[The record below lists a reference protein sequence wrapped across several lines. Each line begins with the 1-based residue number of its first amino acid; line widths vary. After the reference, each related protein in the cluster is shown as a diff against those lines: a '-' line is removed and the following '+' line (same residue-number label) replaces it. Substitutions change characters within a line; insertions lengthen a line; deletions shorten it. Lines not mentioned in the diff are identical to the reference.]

1 MSARTLRNDRREARY
16 QSMSD
21 STYGPP
27 GEGGTGPDG
36 RIDYAGKAAAAGTG
50 LSLTAAQAKASFAP
64 KDALKYSTKGF
75 LGNVLSSMPSATY
88 YTRLSICHPTI
99 VHNLALNNKKKIII
113 AETATTAIF
122 AITDLEIIHS
132 VSWNNQTRSALGIA
146 ANITIVETH
155 GAALLDYINKACR
168 DLGVKSP
175 KEATYLLEIM
185 FNNGNAENV
194 EPGQSAYYFVYPIQ
208 FLNMNISISE
218 KGGQYRIYAQE
229 PGVTAYGGQ
238 VGPTI
243 KNVSTIAASSLGEWA
258 TGFQQFL
265 NKCAKDEVDAKAHFV
280 KDEYYIVIDKEWEK
294 YKFSN
299 LKNSSKENNQSTR
312 YHIDNSKLLIQ
323 IAKGSRIP
331 DILNSVMGA
340 TEEFQRVKTT
350 DGGFM
355 REMGTDGEMS
365 NSKSIPEI
373 FRLVCDMRFGKF
385 DIKRKRYSRK
395 YLYSF
400 QSYKDATVYSG
411 ELATQFNDKDVMKE
425 RVTKLL
431 KERLLTKRYDYNFTG
446 LNTEIL
452 QFDINFDLTYFRS
465 IPIRDGHQAQLTAV
479 NDSHTM
485 TTGLGPE
492 GKESKKNRTA
502 NDVPP
507 SLRKY
512 IGKTYGPLSDQ
523 GLVYGANPQD
533 ADELEKAQAALAS
546 ETSTNIRKGSGL
558 YIESY
563 TLPST
568 QANVSFH
575 TLSSDT
581 VDSGNAL
588 QQNVTPDKSTGRIK
602 LGNMYMELTG
612 GSELQKINIEIK
624 GDPYWLGMS
633 NLTKQFRNANTG
645 IADFAIYEQGAPMF
659 WLNVNSPVEP
669 DPDTG
674 KMEFVNN
681 VTVSGIFKVTSVIS
695 RFVNGAFTQSLEAI
709 RDIGTNYEIA
719 RPTLLKHTSEEI
731 ISLEERAVKEK
742 ASHKDAYDDKKKG
755 EGGYEQQSF
764 NKDRFEELQAHQQS
778 YADA

>member
-1 MSARTLRNDRREARY
+1 MDPLLNEQYSQVSKDKSGY
-16 QSMSD
+16 S
-21 STYGPP
+21 
-27 GEGGTGPDG
+27 
-36 RIDYAGKAAAAGTG
+36 
-50 LSLTAAQAKASFAP
+50 P
-64 KDALKYSTKGF
+64 KDALKYSTRGF
-75 LGNVLSSMPSATY
+75 IGNALSSMPSATY

-99 VHNLALNNKKKIII
+99 VHNLSMQNKKKIII

-122 AITDLEIIHS
+122 AITDLEIFHV
-132 VSWNNQTRSALGIA
+132 VSWNQQTRSAQGIG

-168 DLGVKSP
+168 DLGVKTP
-175 KEATYLLEIM
+175 KEATYILEIM

-194 EPGQSAYYFVYPIQ
+194 EPGQSAYYFVYPLM
-208 FLNMNISISE
+208 FENMNISITE
-218 KGGQYRIYAQE
+218 KGGQYRINAVE

-243 KNVSTIAASSLGEWA
+243 KNASSIAASTLGEWV
-258 TGFQQFL
+258 TGFQAYL
-265 NKCAKDEVDAKAHFV
+265 NKCDQDEVDNEAHFI
-280 KDEYYIVIDKEWEK
+280 KDEHYILVDDAWKN

-299 LKNSSKENNQSTR
+299 IKSKENDQSTR
-312 YHIDNSKLLIQ
+312 SFLDSSKLVIQ

-340 TEEFQRVKTT
+340 TEEFQRIKTT
-350 DGGFM
+350 EGGFLHQ
-355 REMGTDGEMS
+355 EGVDKEATDA
-365 NSKSIPEI
+365 KSIPEI
-373 FRLVCDMRFGKF
+373 FRLVCDMRFGEY

-400 QSYKDATVYSG
+400 QSYKDASVYSG
-411 ELATQFNDKDVMKE
+411 DLSTQYNDKNVMKE

-431 KERLLTKRYDYNFTG
+431 QEQLLTKRYDYNFTG
-446 LNTEIL
+446 LNTEVL
-452 QFDINFDLTYFRS
+452 QFDINFDLTYFRT
-465 IPIRDGHQAQLTAV
+465 IPIRKGRQGQRTGVQGSKHQPVGATAKG
-479 NDSHTM
+479 D
-485 TTGLGPE
+485 
-492 GKESKKNRTA
+492 ESKKNRKK
-502 NDVPP
+502 NDLPP

-512 IGKTYGPLSDQ
+512 FGKTYGPLSDQ

-546 ETSTNIRKGSGL
+546 ETGTNIRKGSGL

-568 QANVSFH
+568 QENVSFH

-581 VDSGNAL
+581 VDSGAAL
-588 QQNVTPDKSTGRIK
+588 QQNVTPDRSTGRIK

-624 GDPYWLGMS
+624 GDPFWLGMS
-633 NLTKQFRNANTG
+633 NLTKQFRGASTG

-669 DPDTG
+669 DPNTG

-681 VTVSGIFKVTSVIS
+681 VTISGIFKVTNVIS
-695 RFVNGAFTQSLEAI
+695 RFINGAFTQSLEAI

-719 RPTLLKHTSEEI
+719 RPTLLKFTNEETLEANRATSEAT
-731 ISLEERAVKEK
+731 SKQVGGDRGGSVKPP
-742 ASHKDAYDDKKKG
+742 KKKTTYNDEHNWADFDSESQSG
-755 EGGYEQQSF
+755 LGGSYVGNELDTF
-764 NKDRFEELQAHQQS
+764 N
-778 YADA
+778 

>member
-1 MSARTLRNDRREARY
+1 MSTHEAF
-16 QSMSD
+16 SKGADKS
-21 STYGPP
+21 
-27 GEGGTGPDG
+27 
-36 RIDYAGKAAAAGTG
+36 
-50 LSLTAAQAKASFAP
+50 SFAP
-64 KDALKYSTKGF
+64 KDSIKYSNKGF
-75 LGNVLSSMPSATY
+75 LGNALSSMASATY

-122 AITDLEIIHS
+122 AITDLEIIHT
-132 VSWNNQTRSALGIA
+132 VSWNKQTRSALGIG

-243 KNVSTIAASSLGEWA
+243 KNVATIAASSLGEW
-258 TGFQQFL
+258 TKGFQTFL
-265 NKCAKDEVDAKAHFV
+265 NDCAKDEVKSKAHFIR
-280 KDEYYIVIDKEWEK
+280 DEYYIKIDDAWKD

-299 LKNSSKENNQSTR
+299 LKNASKENNQSTR
-312 YHIDNSKLLIQ
+312 LHTDNSKLVIQ

-331 DILNSVMGA
+331 DILNSIMGA

-350 DGGFM
+350 EGGFM
-355 REMGTDGEMS
+355 REMGTDGKMT

-373 FRLVCDMRFGKF
+373 FRLVCDMRFGDY
-385 DIKRKRYSRK
+385 DISRKRYSRK

-400 QSYKDATVYSG
+400 ESYKDATVYSG
-411 ELATQFNDKDVMKE
+411 ELATQFNDKDVMKDK
-425 RVTKLL
+425 VTKLL
-431 KERLLTKRYDYNFTG
+431 EEQLLTKRYDYNFTG
-446 LNTEIL
+446 LNTEVL

-479 NDSHTM
+479 NDSHLM

-492 GKESKKNRTA
+492 GREITKKRMK
-502 NDVPP
+502 NDVPAD
-507 SLRKY
+507 LRKY

-523 GLVYGANPQD
+523 GLIYGANPQD
-533 ADELEKAQAALAS
+533 ADDLEKAQAALAS

-568 QANVSFH
+568 QENISFH

-612 GSELQKINIEIK
+612 GSELSEINIEIK

-633 NLTKQFRNANTG
+633 NLTKQFRNASTG
-645 IADFAIYEQGAPMF
+645 IAEFAIYEQGAPMF

-681 VTVSGIFKVTSVIS
+681 VTISGIFKVRNVIS

-709 RDIGTNYEIA
+709 RDISTNYELA
-719 RPTLLKHTSEEI
+719 RPTLLKYTSEQE
-731 ISLEERAVKEK
+731 ISLANRAVKEK
-742 ASHKDAYDDKKKG
+742 ASHKDAYADRSKGRGRPQETFNQEKFDD
-755 EGGYEQQSF
+755 
-764 NKDRFEELQAHQQS
+764 LQAHEQS

>member
-1 MSARTLRNDRREARY
+1 MPNDRAEAFY

-21 STYGPP
+21 AQYGPRN
-27 GEGGTGPDG
+27 EGGSGPDG
-36 RIDYAGKAAAAGTG
+36 RIDYSSGGKD
-50 LSLTAAQAKASFAP
+50 KNSFAP
-64 KDALKYSTKGF
+64 KDSIKYSTKGF
-75 LGNVLSSMPSATY
+75 LGNALSSMPSATY

-99 VHNLALNNKKKIII
+99 VHNLSLNNKKKIII

-122 AITDLEIIHS
+122 AITDLEIIHT
-132 VSWNNQTRSALGIA
+132 VSWNKQTRSALGIG

-155 GAALLDYINKACR
+155 GAALLDYINKACK
-168 DLGVKSP
+168 DLGIKSP

-243 KNVSTIAASSLGEWA
+243 KNVSTIAASSLGEW
-258 TGFQQFL
+258 TKGFQTFL
-265 NKCAKDEVDAKAHFV
+265 NDCAKDEVKSKAHFIR
-280 KDEYYIVIDKEWEK
+280 DEYYIKIDDAWKD

-299 LKNSSKENNQSTR
+299 LKNASKENNQSTR
-312 YHIDNSKLLIQ
+312 SHIDNSKLVIQ

-331 DILNSVMGA
+331 DILNSIMGA

-350 DGGFM
+350 EGGFM
-355 REMGTDGEMS
+355 REMGTDGKMT

-373 FRLVCDMRFGKF
+373 FRLVCDMRFGDY

-400 QSYKDATVYSG
+400 ESYKDATVYSG
-411 ELATQFNDKDVMKE
+411 ELATQFNDKDVMKDK
-425 RVTKLL
+425 VTKLL
-431 KERLLTKRYDYNFTG
+431 EEQLLTKRYDYNFTG
-446 LNTEIL
+446 LNTEVL

-479 NDSHTM
+479 NDSHLM

-492 GKESKKNRTA
+492 GKEITKKRMK
-502 NDVPP
+502 NDVPAD
-507 SLRKY
+507 LRKY

-523 GLVYGANPQD
+523 GLIYGANPQD
-533 ADELEKAQAALAS
+533 ADDLEKAQAALAS

-568 QANVSFH
+568 QENISFH

-612 GSELQKINIEIK
+612 GSELSEINIEIK

-633 NLTKQFRNANTG
+633 NLTKQFRNASTG
-645 IADFAIYEQGAPMF
+645 IAEFAIYEQGAPMF

-681 VTVSGIFKVTSVIS
+681 VTISGIFKVKNVIS

-709 RDIGTNYEIA
+709 RDISTNYELA
-719 RPTLLKHTSEEI
+719 RSTLLKYTSEQE
-731 ISLEERAVKEK
+731 ISLANRAVKEK
-742 ASHKDAYDDKKKG
+742 ASHQDAHSDDEKG
-755 EGGYEQQSF
+755 RGRPQETFNREKFDDLQRNANLESQGYEERS
-764 NKDRFEELQAHQQS
+764 
-778 YADA
+778 

>member
-1 MSARTLRNDRREARY
+1 MPNDRAEAFY

-21 STYGPP
+21 AQYGPRN
-27 GEGGTGPDG
+27 EGGSGPDG
-36 RIDYAGKAAAAGTG
+36 RIDYSSGGKD
-50 LSLTAAQAKASFAP
+50 KNSFAP
-64 KDALKYSTKGF
+64 KDSIKYSTKGF
-75 LGNVLSSMPSATY
+75 LGNALSSMPSATY

-99 VHNLALNNKKKIII
+99 VHNLSLNNKKKIII

-122 AITDLEIIHS
+122 AITDLEIIHT
-132 VSWNNQTRSALGIA
+132 VSWNKQTRSALGIG

-155 GAALLDYINKACR
+155 GAALLDYINKACK
-168 DLGVKSP
+168 DLGIKSP

-243 KNVSTIAASSLGEWA
+243 KNVSTIAASSLGEW
-258 TGFQQFL
+258 TKGFQTFL
-265 NKCAKDEVDAKAHFV
+265 NDCAKDEVKSKAHFIR
-280 KDEYYIVIDKEWEK
+280 DEYYIKIDDAWKD

-299 LKNSSKENNQSTR
+299 LKNASKENNQSTR
-312 YHIDNSKLLIQ
+312 SHIDNSKLVIQ

-331 DILNSVMGA
+331 DILNSIMGA

-350 DGGFM
+350 EGGFM
-355 REMGTDGEMS
+355 REMGTDGKMT

-373 FRLVCDMRFGKF
+373 FRLVCDMRFGDY
-385 DIKRKRYSRK
+385 DISRKRYSRK

-400 QSYKDATVYSG
+400 ESYKDATVYSG
-411 ELATQFNDKDVMKE
+411 ELATQFNDKDVMKDK
-425 RVTKLL
+425 VTKLL
-431 KERLLTKRYDYNFTG
+431 EEQLLTKRYDYNFTG
-446 LNTEIL
+446 LNTEVL

-479 NDSHTM
+479 NDSHLM

-492 GKESKKNRTA
+492 GKEITKKRMK
-502 NDVPP
+502 NDVPAD
-507 SLRKY
+507 LRKY

-523 GLVYGANPQD
+523 GLIYGANPQD
-533 ADELEKAQAALAS
+533 ADDLEKAQAALAS

-568 QANVSFH
+568 QENISFH

-612 GSELQKINIEIK
+612 GSELSEINIEIK

-633 NLTKQFRNANTG
+633 NLTKQFRNASTG
-645 IADFAIYEQGAPMF
+645 IAEFAIYEQGAPMF

-681 VTVSGIFKVTSVIS
+681 VTISGIFKVKNVIS

-709 RDIGTNYEIA
+709 RDISTNYELA
-719 RPTLLKHTSEEI
+719 RSTLLKYTSEQE
-731 ISLEERAVKEK
+731 ISLANRAVKEK
-742 ASHKDAYDDKKKG
+742 ASHQDAHSDDEKG
-755 EGGYEQQSF
+755 RGRPQETFNREKFDDLQRNANLESQGYEERS
-764 NKDRFEELQAHQQS
+764 
-778 YADA
+778 

>member
-1 MSARTLRNDRREARY
+1 MSGHLTHQQA
-16 QSMSD
+16 
-21 STYGPP
+21 
-27 GEGGTGPDG
+27 
-36 RIDYAGKAAAAGTG
+36 KASAETG
-50 LSLTAAQAKASFAP
+50 LSLSASEAKATFAP
-64 KDALKYSTKGF
+64 KESLKYSTKGF
-75 LGNVLSSMPSATY
+75 LGNALSSMPTATY

-122 AITDLEIIHS
+122 AITDLEIFHV
-132 VSWNNQTRSALGIA
+132 VSWNEHTRSAQGIG

-168 DLGVKSP
+168 DLGIKTP
-175 KEATYLLEIM
+175 KEATYLLEVM

-194 EPGQSAYYFVYPIQ
+194 EPGQSAYYFVYPLM
-208 FLNMNISISE
+208 FENMHIGITE
-218 KGGQYRIYAQE
+218 KGGQYRINATE
-229 PGVTAYGGQ
+229 PGVSAYNGQ

-258 TGFQQFL
+258 SGFQAFL
-265 NKCAKDEVDAKAHFV
+265 NKCAQDEKDAKAHFV
-280 KDEYYIVIDKEWEK
+280 KDEYYIIIDNEWK
-294 YKFSN
+294 DYKFSN
-299 LKNSSKENNQSTR
+299 TKSKENDQTTR
-312 YHIDNSKLLIQ
+312 SFKDNSKLVIQ

-350 DGGFM
+350 EGGFM
-355 REMGTDGEMS
+355 REMGTDGDMT
-365 NSKSIPEI
+365 NTKSIPEI
-373 FRLVCDMRFGKF
+373 FRLVCDMRFGDY

-395 YLYSF
+395 YLYAF

-411 ELATQFNDKDVMKE
+411 ELATQFNNKDVMKE

-431 KERLLTKRYDYNFTG
+431 KEQLLTKRYDYNFTG
-446 LNTEIL
+446 LNTEVL

-465 IPIRDGHQAQLTAV
+465 IPIRAGHQGQR
-479 NDSHTM
+479 
-485 TTGLGPE
+485 E
-492 GKESKKNRTA
+492 GVQNSKNLPVGSTEAGSESKKNRTA

-507 SLRKY
+507 SLRKH
-512 IGKTYGPLSDQ
+512 IGKTYGEMSDQ

-581 VDSGNAL
+581 VDSGSAL
-588 QQNVTPDKSTGRIK
+588 QQNVTPDRSTGRIK

-633 NLTKQFRNANTG
+633 NLTKQFRNASSG
-645 IADFAIYEQGAPMF
+645 IAEFAIYEQGAPMF

-681 VTVSGIFKVTSVIS
+681 VTISGIFKVTNVIH

-719 RPTLLKHTSEEI
+719 RPTLLRFTNEAE
-731 ISLEERAVKEK
+731 LYQEAGEAARTA
-742 ASHKDAYDDKKKG
+742 KG
-755 EGGYEQQSF
+755 
-764 NKDRFEELQAHQQS
+764 AH
-778 YADA
+778 